1 MKKELFLLLAVFF
14 TLNSF
19 AQDDL
24 MDILDAEEK
33 PKKSFVTATFKTTKI
48 VSSNS
53 VETNGEGQLNF
64 IIQHRFGDVSE
75 GVNTFFGLDN
85 SNIRIALEYGAL
97 DNIDIGIGRSSYE
110 KKLDFFVK
118 YRFLRQ
124 SKGAKSFPL
133 TLAAYASMQI
143 NTGPFSNT
151 DRLNYFSSR
160 MSYAYQLMIA
170 RKFGKWVSVQLTPTM
185 VHKNLVTSALDK
197 NNIFSL
203 GLGASVRVSGSVRL
217 NLEYY
222 WTPEGQ
228 IFSNYGTKKVV
239 NAVGI
244 GADIETGGHVF
255 QVHIGNGRGML
266 EKELVAETTGDI
278 LKGQL
283 HLGFNIARHFTIYDA
298 KRMRQKKVLKKGRK

>member
-1 MKKELFLLLAVFF
+1 MIRIF
-14 TLNSF
+14 TLLFILLSSINSF

-24 MDILDAEEK
+24 LDLLEEEQK
-33 PKKSFVTATFKTTKI
+33 PEKTFVTATFKTTKI

-53 VETNGEGQLNF
+53 VETNGEGSLNF
-64 IIQHRFGDVSE
+64 VIQHRFGRVTGGLNE
-75 GVNTFFGLDN
+75 FFGLDD
-85 SNIRIALEYGAL
+85 SNLRLALEYGAL
-97 DNIDIGIGRSSYE
+97 DNLDIGFGRSSYE

-124 SKGAKSFPL
+124 STGYKAFPL

-143 NTGPFSNT
+143 NTGPFPNPN
-151 DRLNYFSSR
+151 RKNYFSSR

-170 RKFGKWVSVQLTPTM
+170 RKFGKWVSLQLTPTY
-185 VHKNLVTSALDK
+185 VHKNLVTSKLDK
-197 NNIFSL
+197 NDIFSL
-203 GLGASVRVSGSVRL
+203 GFGTSVRVSGSVRI

-228 IFSNYGTKKVV
+228 VVSNYNQEKVV
-239 NAVGI
+239 NAFSL

-255 QVHIGNGRGML
+255 QIHVGNTRGML

-278 LKGQL
+278 LKG
-283 HLGFNIARHFTIYDA
+283 HLNFGFNITRSFALYDA
-298 KRMRQKKVLKKGRK
+298 NKMRQKRKLKKESK

>member
-1 MKKELFLLLAVFF
+1 MKRYLFLIFSIISVLSLHAQEDLL
-14 TLNSF
+14 
-19 AQDDL
+19 
-24 MDILDAEEK
+24 DILDAEAK
-33 PKKSFVTATFKTTKI
+33 PQKSFTTATFKTTKI

-64 IIQHRFGDVSE
+64 IIQHRFGDVSN
-75 GVNTFFGLDN
+75 GINTFFGLDD
-85 SNIRIALEYGAL
+85 SNIRLALEYGVL
-97 DNIDIGIGRSSYE
+97 DNLDIGVGRSSYE
-110 KKLDFFVK
+110 KKLDFFAK

-124 SKGAKSFPL
+124 STGAKSFPL
-133 TLAAYASMQI
+133 TVAAYASMQI
-143 NTGPFSNT
+143 NTGKFADES
-151 DRLNYFSSR
+151 RENYFSSR

-170 RKFGKWVSVQLTPTM
+170 RKFGKWVSIQLTPTM
-185 VHKNLVTSALDK
+185 VHKNLVYSNEDK

-203 GLGASVRVSGSVRL
+203 GFGASVRVSGSVRI

-228 IFSNYGTKKVV
+228 VISNYNQKKVV
-239 NAVGI
+239 NAIGI

-283 HLGFNIARHFTIYDA
+283 NIGFNIARSFTIYDA
-298 KRMRQKKVLKKGRK
+298 KRLKQKKARKKG